1 MFYIQR
7 MLPVTATTSRIEN
20 EVYRHKNSTD
30 EEFAKI
36 NEFYH
41 QVLDEDKNLCEGTQR
56 NINAGIFINGEW
68 HPEKEKVNTH
78 CKA

>member
-78 CKA
+78 CKV